1 MKFWNCFYNDFSYRV
16 GLGWIISLMVRFLVK
31 VKCFVDEIYYN
42 SLINEDEIRKILYK
56 KLCILLS

>member
-1 MKFWNCFYNDFSYRV
+1 
-16 GLGWIISLMVRFLVK
+16 MVRFLVK

>member
-1 MKFWNCFYNDFSYRV
+1 MKFWNCFYNDLSYRV